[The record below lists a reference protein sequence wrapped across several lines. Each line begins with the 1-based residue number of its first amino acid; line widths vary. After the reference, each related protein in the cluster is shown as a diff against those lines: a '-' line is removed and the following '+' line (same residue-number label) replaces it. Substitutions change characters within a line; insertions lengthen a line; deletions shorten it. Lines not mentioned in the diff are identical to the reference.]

1 MNYLFLCVA
10 VMVSLA
16 NATSDVYKPEKP
28 IEQVSKSLSSIE
40 KDVRAAAVKVTTAG
54 GGHGTG
60 SLIKYKDV
68 VLVITAK
75 HVAKDPIGTEYA
87 ILKDGESVRS
97 TLLYKSD
104 IADVSVLMLNGT
116 FLNKGVKPMPW
127 KTTKTYNVGMDIVY
141 SGYPSWHKLMS
152 FKGRIAGYEVLNSG
166 ATQLIVNT
174 YGWFGC
180 SGSVLYSTKGHI
192 VGILYGVDIEYYPNT
207 QVNEN
212 MIWVAPIKQINID
225 EVLKALCMGSV
236 GKYKAC
242 Q

>member
-87 ILKDGESVRS
+87 ILKDGERVRS

-116 FLNKGVKPMPW
+116 FL
-127 KTTKTYNVGMDIVY
+127 
-141 SGYPSWHKLMS
+141 KLMS

-225 EVLKALCMGSV
+225 EVLKAFCMGSV